1 MIRESK
7 PFKESEYLK
16 NIEVGNITRM
26 VAWLKQLD
34 SDFGFLDVIY
44 NKEGI
49 CPTPELYREGED
61 CVCMYWMSCSLGDP
75 KPRREAH
82 EHVKKA
88 LDRFRAWM

>member
-1 MIRESK
+1 MKMAEIKQGDIPVET
-7 PFKESEYLK
+7 
-16 NIEVGNITRM
+16 GDITRM

-34 SDFGFLDVIY
+34 SDFEFLDAVIY
-44 NKEGI
+44 KEEGI
-49 CPTPELYREGED
+49 CPTPELYGED
-61 CVCMYWMSCSLGDP
+61 RCSCVYDMACNLGDP